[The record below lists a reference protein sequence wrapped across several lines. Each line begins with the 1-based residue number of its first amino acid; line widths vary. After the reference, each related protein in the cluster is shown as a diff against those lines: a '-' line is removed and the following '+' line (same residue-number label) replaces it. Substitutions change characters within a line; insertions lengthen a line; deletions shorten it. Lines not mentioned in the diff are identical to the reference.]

1 MRQHATDV
9 VSLVFG
15 TVFAGFALVWLLNVT
30 DLLDFDE
37 VWLIGP
43 VILIV
48 AGLLGLVT
56 ALRRTDIS
64 S

>member
-30 DLLDFDE
+30 DLIDFDE

-56 ALRRTDIS
+56 ALRRTDDS

>member
-9 VSLVFG
+9 VSLVSG

-30 DLLDFDE
+30 DLIDFDE

-56 ALRRTDIS
+56 ALRRTDVS

>member
-30 DLLDFDE
+30 DLIDFDE

>member
-30 DLLDFDE
+30 DLIDFDE
-37 VWLIGP
+37 VWLIGSG
-43 VILIV
+43 ILIV
-48 AGLLGLVT
+48 AGLLGLFT
-56 ALRRTDIS
+56 ALRRTEVS

>member
-1 MRQHATDV
+1 MRQHANDV

-56 ALRRTDIS
+56 ALRRTDS
-64 S
+64 SS